1 MPTLYI
7 VPTPIGNLEDIT
19 LRPLRILREVSLI
32 AAEDTRTTRV
42 LLDHYAIATPMT
54 SYHEHNK
61 LAKLDTVLDA
71 LATGDVALVSDA
83 GMPGISDPG
92 YELIREALAREIPVV
107 ALPGPSAVV
116 TALVASGLPT
126 DRFLF
131 VGFLPRRKKALGAAL
146 AALASEPGTLVAYES
161 PNRLAAT
168 LQAVLDVLGDR
179 PVAVGREL
187 SKLYEEVRRGPA
199 SAVLAHFTENP
210 PRGEITLVIGGAGNA
225 PDDAPWDADEVREA
239 LQARL
244 DAGESRSVCRSRRR
258 GTGGLEPARRVQPGP
273 GLTAPEGGASPASR
287 YHRARVWMSIGPS
300 HPCRDLIAV
309 H

>member
-19 LRPLRILREVSLI
+19 LRALRILREASLI

-210 PRGEITLVIGGAGNA
+210 PRGEITLVIGGAGEA

-244 DAGESRSVCRSRRR
+244 DAGESRTSAARAVAEQAGWNRRDVYN
-258 GTGGLEPARRVQPGP
+258 L
-273 GLTAPEGGASPASR
+273 
-287 YHRARVWMSIGPS
+287 
-300 HPCRDLIAV
+300 DLG
-309 H
+309 